1 MKRLI
6 DIKLRLF
13 LLSVMCILPCGWLTG
28 KLAGEGSSQNQKIYT
43 ANSQGET
50 QTLPL
55 AYGTSYYQYQW
66 GLKNIGGIQRITSV
80 YQSNYREWGENTGFV
95 QPNYPEGSI
104 DNTWEIQKQV
114 IDSVAGIDIGMEPA
128 WAVYEQ
134 STERRPVTVAII
146 HTGVDISHPELQNS
160 IWINADEI
168 PGDGIDNDN
177 NGYIDDIY
185 GWNFYSGNNQVF
197 NGAED
202 DHGTHGAGTIAG
214 AWDSQGI
221 SGIADSAYVKIMVLK
236 VLGTQEGRGISNN
249 VKQAIRYAQDNGAD
263 ICNLSM
269 GTLTYDAELDAI
281 IRNSPMLFIVSAGN
295 GDAVGRGYSID
306 DLPMYPASYSA
317 DNIISVGNLM
327 FNGALD
333 ESSNYG
339 AFSVDIA
346 APGTYILGA
355 IPGGYAFMSGT
366 SMAAPMVA
374 GVAALVYS
382 CRMDLDLIGVRRAII
397 DTAKPME
404 SMNGKTVTGG
414 SLNAYGAIMYGR

>member
-1 MKRLI
+1 
-6 DIKLRLF
+6 
-13 LLSVMCILPCGWLTG
+13 
-28 KLAGEGSSQNQKIYT
+28 
-43 ANSQGET
+43 
-50 QTLPL
+50 
-55 AYGTSYYQYQW
+55 
-66 GLKNIGGIQRITSV
+66 
-80 YQSNYREWGENTGFV
+80 
-95 QPNYPEGSI
+95 
-104 DNTWEIQKQV
+104 
-114 IDSVAGIDIGMEPA
+114 
-128 WAVYEQ
+128 
-134 STERRPVTVAII
+134 
-146 HTGVDISHPELQNS
+146 
-160 IWINADEI
+160 
-168 PGDGIDNDN
+168 
-177 NGYIDDIY
+177 
-185 GWNFYSGNNQVF
+185 
-197 NGAED
+197 
-202 DHGTHGAGTIAG
+202 
-214 AWDSQGI
+214 
-221 SGIADSAYVKIMVLK
+221 
-236 VLGTQEGRGISNN
+236 
-249 VKQAIRYAQDNGAD
+249 
-263 ICNLSM
+263 M